1 MAESN
6 DLTLEATNTFIPK
19 YIAGDLKWY
28 EKDGLETWYLR
39 NKCEEFLNNTDL
51 NFGKTQ
57 IINFDMINN
66 KIDEQ
71 TKKKYQ
77 TIDHDKIKQCPVAFQ
92 EQICSS
98 IFRNSQRKHV
108 HIEKKIISEH
118 FSNKKPSLGRGRF
131 LKKIKDDMYCHSWG
145 FFVVF

>member
-6 DLTLEATNTFIPK
+6 DLILEATNTFIPK

-57 IINFDMINN
+57 IIRLMSTE
-66 KIDEQ
+66 K
-71 TKKKYQ
+71 
-77 TIDHDKIKQCPVAFQ
+77 
-92 EQICSS
+92 
-98 IFRNSQRKHV
+98 RNIRQ
-108 HIEKKIISEH
+108 
-118 FSNKKPSLGRGRF
+118 
-131 LKKIKDDMYCHSWG
+131 
-145 FFVVF
+145 